1 MTTIETFGSR
11 MTIGG
16 EAHEGAGTFP
26 VTNPATGKTLAL
38 APEASEHQLDLAF
51 RAAADAFPAWAAD
64 EPGRR
69 KALRAAAAA
78 LSAQAERIASVLTA
92 EQGKPLRLA
101 HGEVLGAS
109 MWLDHYAGLDL
120 PGTLLQDDD
129 QAYAEAVLRPLGVV
143 TAITPWN
150 FPVYIGVAKLAMALR
165 AGNTVVLKP
174 SPYTPLSTLLAG
186 EILAEALP
194 AGVVNVV
201 TGRDH
206 LGPLVTG
213 HPLVR
218 KITFTGSTATGRA
231 IAQAAASRFLPL
243 TLEMGGNDAAVV
255 LEDADVEWTAERL
268 FAAAFDNN
276 GQACVAPKR
285 VYAHRSVH
293 GALVEALAGHARA
306 ARVGDGFDPATELG
320 PLNNAA
326 QRDRVAG
333 LVAEALAA
341 GGTAVTGGRALP
353 GEGFFYEPT
362 IVTGV
367 REGVRLVDEEQFGP
381 ALPVMSFDD
390 VDEAVARANDSAYGL
405 GASVWGADTDRAA
418 GIARRLEAGNTWVNT
433 HVALAP
439 HQPFA
444 GWKSSGVGIEGGHW
458 GLESFSA
465 VQLAYRARR

>member
-1 MTTIETFGSR
+1 

-16 EAHEGAGTFP
+16 EAHEGAGGFP
-26 VTNPATGKTLAL
+26 VTNPATGETLAL
-38 APEASEHQLDLAF
+38 APEASEAQIDLAF

-64 EPGRR
+64 EAARR
-69 KALRAAAAA
+69 TALREAAAA
-78 LSAQAERIASVLTA
+78 LSAAAERIAPVLTS

-101 HGEVLGAS
+101 HGEVLGAG
-109 MWLDHYAGLDL
+109 MWLDYYAGLDL
-120 PGTLLQDDD
+120 PRTTLQDDD
-129 QAYAEAVLRPLGVV
+129 RAYAEAVLRPLGVV

-186 EILAEALP
+186 EILAGVLP
-194 AGVVNVV
+194 AGVLNVV

-231 IAQAAASRFLPL
+231 IAQAAAPRFTPL

-255 LEDADVEWTAERL
+255 LADADIEWTAERL

-285 VYAHRSVH
+285 VYADRRVH
-293 GALVEALAGHARA
+293 GALVDALAERARA
-306 ARVGDGFDPATELG
+306 AKVGDGFDPASELG

-326 QRDRVAG
+326 QRDRVAD
-333 LVAEALAA
+333 LVAEALAS
-341 GGTAVTGGRALP
+341 GGTAVTGGRAVP
-353 GEGFFYEPT
+353 GGGFFYEPT

-367 REGVRLVDEEQFGP
+367 SDGVRLVDEEQFGP
-381 ALPVMSFDD
+381 ALPVMSFDG
-390 VDEAVARANDSAYGL
+390 VDEAVARANNSAYGL
-405 GASVWGADTDRAA
+405 GASVWGTDTDRAA
-418 GIARRLEAGNTWVNT
+418 EVARRLEAGNTWVNT

-465 VQLAYRARR
+465 VQLAYRAKL